1 MTIDTQLSLL
11 PLDKINLQQD
21 MFDVQPLGSSTGSS
35 GLFAA
40 LLAQQV
46 EETPSGNAPVDDSL
60 SDDVNTLKKE
70 GFTGFFKKIQ
80 EEKMKELREKI
91 LEEMGL
97 TEETLAKM
105 PPEQRATIEKMIAKE
120 IAMRMSAESALEDD
134 KETDSIQK
142 RLLLAE
148 LDNPMEF

>member
-1 MTIDTQLSLL
+1 MAIDTKLSLL
-11 PLDKINLQQD
+11 SLDKIKLQQD
-21 MFDVQPLGSSTGSS
+21 LFDVQSLGSS

-40 LLAQQV
+40 HLAEQMGIA
-46 EETPSGNAPVDDSL
+46 EDIPPEDSL
-60 SDDVNTLKKE
+60 ADDVNTLKKE

-97 TEETLAKM
+97 TEEDLSKM
-105 PPEQRATIEKMIAKE
+105 PPGQRATIEKMIAKE
-120 IAMRMSAESALEDD
+120 ISMRMSAESALEDD

-148 LDNPMEF
+148 LDTPMGF

>member
-1 MTIDTQLSLL
+1 MAIDTRLSLL
-11 PLDKINLQQD
+11 SLDKIKLQQD
-21 MFDVQPLGSSTGSS
+21 LLDIQSLGSSIGSS

-40 LLAQQV
+40 HLAQQMG
-46 EETPSGNAPVDDSL
+46 ETPLDNDPMDNGPMDDRL

-97 TEETLAKM
+97 TEEDLAKM

-120 IAMRMSAESALEDD
+120 ISMRMSAESALEDD
-134 KETDSIQK
+134 KE
-142 RLLLAE
+142 RWV
-148 LDNPMEF
+148 EFGITAGQ

>member
-1 MTIDTQLSLL
+1 MAIDTRLSLL
-11 PLDKINLQQD
+11 SLDKIKLQQD
-21 MFDVQPLGSSTGSS
+21 LLDIQSLNSSIGSS

-40 LLAQQV
+40 HLAQQMG
-46 EETPSGNAPVDDSL
+46 ETPLDNDPMDDRL

-97 TEETLAKM
+97 TEEDLAKM

-120 IAMRMSAESALEDD
+120 ISMRMSAESALEDD

-148 LDNPMEF
+148 LDNPMGF